1 MNYNDINKVLIKTI
15 ALALG
20 ELNNKVVYVGGS
32 VVCLYADDAAAE
44 ETRPTKDVD
53 VFLEIATYGKL
64 VKLQEQLATMGFY
77 PEHEGGVMCRFKYKD
92 ILVNI
97 MATKEVGWASADK
110 WFEPGLK
117 TLQPYKI
124 DEVTINILHISYFL
138 AAKFNTFH
146 DRGEDARTS
155 GIGLQIPFD
164 QLTLSDWQETLNVN
178 LTSAFIVTKAAV
190 PAMIEKGFGRII
202 NISSV
207 AAQTGGAIGP
217 HYAAS
222 KAGMIGVTHS
232 YANLLAKYGITVNAI
247 APALIETDM
256 IRNLPNVKP
265 GLAPIQRFGLP
276 EEIADVVLL
285 LATNGF
291 ITGQTFNVNGG
302 MYMS

>member
-1 MNYNDINKVLIKTI
+1 MNTTSLENKVALVTGAASGIGKTT
-15 ALALG
+15 AESLAKAG
-20 ELNNKVVYVGGS
+20 AKVIVNYHNKVDAANELKESILARGGNAITLQADVSDESSVQSMFNKIKESYGS
-32 VVCLYADDAAAE
+32 V
-44 ETRPTKDVD
+44 
-53 VFLEIATYGKL
+53 
-64 VKLQEQLATMGFY
+64 
-77 PEHEGGVMCRFKYKD
+77 D
-92 ILVNI
+92 ILVNNAG
-97 MATKEVGWASADK
+97 M
-110 WFEPGLK
+110 
-117 TLQPYKI
+117 
-124 DEVTINILHISYFL
+124 
-138 AAKFNTFH
+138 
-146 DRGEDARTS
+146 
-155 GIGLQIPFD
+155 GLQKPFD
-164 QLTLSDWQETLNVN
+164 QLTLSDWQLTLNVN
-178 LTSAFIVTKAAV
+178 LTSAFLVTKSAV

-222 KAGMIGVTHS
+222 KAGMIGLTHS

>member
-1 MNYNDINKVLIKTI
+1 MNTTSL
-15 ALALG
+15 
-20 ELNNKVVYVGGS
+20 ENKVVLITGAASGIGKTTAESLAKAGAKVIVNYHNKVDAANELKESIIARGGNAITLQADVSDESSVQSMFNKIKESYGS
-32 VVCLYADDAAAE
+32 V
-44 ETRPTKDVD
+44 
-53 VFLEIATYGKL
+53 
-64 VKLQEQLATMGFY
+64 
-77 PEHEGGVMCRFKYKD
+77 D
-92 ILVNI
+92 ILVNNAG
-97 MATKEVGWASADK
+97 M
-110 WFEPGLK
+110 GLRK
-117 TLQPYKI
+117 
-124 DEVTINILHISYFL
+124 
-138 AAKFNTFH
+138 
-146 DRGEDARTS
+146 
-155 GIGLQIPFD
+155 PFD
-164 QLTLSDWQETLNVN
+164 QLTLSDWQLTLNVN
-178 LTSAFIVTKAAV
+178 LTSAFIVTKSAV

-222 KAGMIGVTHS
+222 KAGMIGLTHS